1 MTMTSVIII
10 VGLALLLG
18 VYISWRA
25 GRLDRLHA
33 RLEATRAALDVALLR
48 RSSAALELASTG
60 LLDPATS
67 LLLAGAAHDARIAS
81 GEDKELRESDLTR
94 ALRAAFGQPE
104 FRASLAG
111 GHDAEELL
119 AEVEAASHQVFL
131 SRKFHNDAVAATRSA
146 RRRWLVRLLR
156 LAGGAA
162 LPEFFEIDDSMVAP
176 GADGQGTD
184 MPHLT
189 G

>member
-1 MTMTSVIII
+1 MWWPSTRRSLSAASRSGWWRDDQGRSRDGRDGGVMTMTSVIII
-10 VGLALLLG
+10 VGIALLLG

-33 RLEATRAALDVALLR
+33 RLEAARAALDVALLR

-67 LLLAGAAHDARIAS
+67 LLLAGAAHDARIAA
-81 GEDKELRESDLTR
+81 DDAKELRESDLTR

-111 GHDAEELL
+111 GHGADELL
-119 AEVEAASHQVFL
+119 AEVEAAGHRGVPA
-131 SRKFHNDAVAATRSA
+131 RK
-146 RRRWLVRLLR
+146 L
-156 LAGGAA
+156 
-162 LPEFFEIDDSMVAP
+162 
-176 GADGQGTD
+176 
-184 MPHLT
+184 
-189 G
+189 